1 MTTQV
6 PDLQP
11 DAVIDFW
18 FRDSNTRALKT
29 AEALNRQWFRG
40 GPALDDAIRSQ
51 FYTAIEKALAGGF
64 KDWECESEARLALI
78 VILDQFTRQAFR
90 GTVRAFVGDSRAIRL
105 ARSGWDK
112 GYFDGLPAMM
122 QAASLMPLQHSERL
136 EDQQLSVTRFTEL
149 AERFTNVPVLTG
161 FVDSAQKHHDIV
173 ARFGRFPHR
182 NSVLGRAS
190 TSSEELYLSQSTRF
204 GQ

>member
-1 MTTQV
+1 
-6 PDLQP
+6 
-11 DAVIDFW
+11 
-18 FRDSNTRALKT
+18 
-29 AEALNRQWFRG
+29 
-40 GPALDDAIRSQ
+40 
-51 FYTAIEKALAGGF
+51 
-64 KDWECESEARLALI
+64 
-78 VILDQFTRQAFR
+78 
-90 GTVRAFVGDSRAIRL
+90 
-105 ARSGWDK
+105 
-112 GYFDGLPAMM
+112 MM

-161 FVDSAQKHHDIV
+161 FADSAQIHHDIV